1 MLTSLNLGIAYA
13 MLKLILI
20 EGDISL
26 SVLKDGTYIFVFVIT
41 NR

>member
-26 SVLKDGTYIFVFVIT
+26 SVLKGGNFVFLIIGT
-41 NR
+41 